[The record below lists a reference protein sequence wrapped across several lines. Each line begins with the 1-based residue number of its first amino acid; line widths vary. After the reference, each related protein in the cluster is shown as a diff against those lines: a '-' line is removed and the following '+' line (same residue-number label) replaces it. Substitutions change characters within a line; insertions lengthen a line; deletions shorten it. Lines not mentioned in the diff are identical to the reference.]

1 MTHTQTTYTNRI
13 ALRAGKKGARPAEVG
28 ALASVFEKSATEL
41 KQSKL
46 LKCKQTLQIATFN
59 VGTLNRIGQLP
70 ELIASAEEHKID
82 IICIQEHRY
91 THTEDIKYHETG
103 NGWSLATVSAWKNS
117 VNAAVGG
124 VGLLI
129 GPRALKTLNS
139 IEKIQPRMMVATFN
153 GNPRATIVSC
163 YSPTNVSEEN
173 EIVTFYDELSSL
185 VRSIPKHNML
195 VIGGDMNAQIGKNGN
210 NKYSLHNTSNRNG
223 QHLTDFMIENR
234 LACLNTN
241 YQKRGGKLW
250 TYTYANNT
258 KAQIDYVLINKKW
271 KNSALNCEAYSS
283 FEGVSTDH
291 RIVTAK
297 IRLSL
302 RKNDKRT
309 ATTKQYDWALL
320 NNKDVRDKYV
330 LELRN
335 RFETLQ
341 EKTEKS
347 TPNDEYENFV
357 NAHLEAAA
365 KYIPTKIKTK
375 YRVPWETLAVREKR
389 ALVKTASKNYRK
401 NPTNTNALKLK
412 TAQYQLAGIYIKEQT
427 EYIQNQIDK
436 IRDSVEDRQSRIAW
450 QTINEVSRRKNTAK
464 AKLKAANQ
472 QERIKLWKQHFEN
485 LLGNPPKITHEP
497 ITRIISKQLDIK
509 LGPFTQEELD
519 SVLRKIKNRKAAGL
533 DEIPPE
539 VWKTRQFDDILLR
552 HCNAVYNQNPIDRWT
567 KGCILPFP
575 KKGDLGLAK
584 NYRGITL
591 TSIAAKIYNALLRNR
606 IEPKIDNILR
616 KNQNGFRRNR
626 STTSQILTIRRI
638 LEGVRAKNLQA
649 TLIFVDFT
657 KAFDSIHRGKMEQI
671 LLAYGI
677 PKETVAAITILYR
690 NTKVKVRSPDGDT
703 EYFDIVAGVL
713 QGDTLAPY
721 LFIICLDYVL
731 RTSIDKIKENGFELT
746 KKRSRRYPATTIAD
760 ADYADDIAIL
770 ANTPDQAETLL
781 HSLEGAAAS
790 IGLHVNAHKTEY
802 MCYNQTGDISTL
814 EGTPLKLVD
823 KFTYLGSSV
832 ESTEKDIETRLTK
845 AWTAINRLST
855 IWKSD
860 LTDKMKR
867 SFFQAAV
874 TSILLYGCTTWTLT
888 KRLKKELDGN
898 YTRMLRAILNKS
910 WQQHPTR
917 HQLYGH
923 LPPITKTIQVRR
935 TRHAGHC
942 WRSRDELIRDVL
954 LWIPT
959 HGREKQDDQ
968 LKRTFSSYVRI
979 QVVVLKT
986 CLGRWTIGRSGER
999 GSGISVLP
1007 ARYDDDD
1014 DMRKQNLTLDN
1025 QQWSICHKI
1034 QRTNERYTCS
1044 MHTHCI

>member
-1 MTHTQTTYTNRI
+1 MEFELTTVLQSS
-13 ALRAGKKGARPAEVG
+13 ALTIPPRAHPHFQNWSFIIRWFCVICRTLFWWVVRDRAWSLCRTSSSSYRAGSTDIPDPLSPLLPIVHRPRQ
-28 ALASVFEKSATEL
+28 VFRTTSCILT
-41 KQSKL
+41 QL
-46 LKCKQTLQIATFN
+46 LN
-59 VGTLNRIGQLP
+59 
-70 ELIASAEEHKID
+70 
-82 IICIQEHRY
+82 
-91 THTEDIKYHETG
+91 
-103 NGWSLATVSAWKNS
+103 
-117 VNAAVGG
+117 
-124 VGLLI
+124 
-129 GPRALKTLNS
+129 
-139 IEKIQPRMMVATFN
+139 
-153 GNPRATIVSC
+153 
-163 YSPTNVSEEN
+163 
-173 EIVTFYDELSSL
+173 
-185 VRSIPKHNML
+185 VRS
-195 VIGGDMNAQIGKNGN
+195 
-210 NKYSLHNTSNRNG
+210 
-223 QHLTDFMIENR
+223 
-234 LACLNTN
+234 C
-241 YQKRGGKLW
+241 W
-250 TYTYANNT
+250 
-258 KAQIDYVLINKKW
+258 
-271 KNSALNCEAYSS
+271 SS
-283 FEGVSTDH
+283 C
-291 RIVTAK
+291 
-297 IRLSL
+297 
-302 RKNDKRT
+302 
-309 ATTKQYDWALL
+309 W
-320 NNKDVRDKYV
+320 
-330 LELRN
+330 
-335 RFETLQ
+335 
-341 EKTEKS
+341 
-347 TPNDEYENFV
+347 
-357 NAHLEAAA
+357 
-365 KYIPTKIKTK
+365 
-375 YRVPWETLAVREKR
+375 
-389 ALVKTASKNYRK
+389 
-401 NPTNTNALKLK
+401 
-412 TAQYQLAGIYIKEQT
+412 
-427 EYIQNQIDK
+427 
-436 IRDSVEDRQSRIAW
+436 
-450 QTINEVSRRKNTAK
+450 
-464 AKLKAANQ
+464 
-472 QERIKLWKQHFEN
+472 
-485 LLGNPPKITHEP
+485 
-497 ITRIISKQLDIK
+497 
-509 LGPFTQEELD
+509 
-519 SVLRKIKNRKAAGL
+519 
-533 DEIPPE
+533 
-539 VWKTRQFDDILLR
+539 
-552 HCNAVYNQNPIDRWT
+552 
-567 KGCILPFP
+567 
-575 KKGDLGLAK
+575 
-584 NYRGITL
+584 GITL

-746 KKRSRRYPATTIAD
+746 KKRSRRYPATTITD

-781 HSLEGAAAS
+781 HSLERAAAS

-888 KRLKKELDGN
+888 KRLEKKLDGN

-910 WQQHPTR
+910 WQRHPTR

-923 LPPITKTIQVRR
+923 LPPITKSIQVRR

-959 HGREKQDDQ
+959 HGRAKAGRLQD
-968 LKRTFSSYVRI
+968 I
-979 QVVVLKT
+979 QSIYSKPHRVDKSHMNVDSTHSKE
-986 CLGRWTIGRSGER
+986 IENRSLT
-999 GSGISVLP
+999 S
-1007 ARYDDDD
+1007 
-1014 DMRKQNLTLDN
+1014 KFNLAF
-1025 QQWSICHKI
+1025 
-1034 QRTNERYTCS
+1034 YT
-1044 MHTHCI
+1044 